1 MLLQLLHAYL
11 IASMLFHGLLVTGA
25 LVKRARWESAIWGV
39 FFMIPTALLWAGA

>member
-1 MLLQLLHAYL
+1 MLQSFAHTYL

-25 LVKRARWESAIWGV
+25 LVKRHRWESAIWGV